1 LLLDESGWVLG
12 PGIGL
17 AITNHYKAA
26 NLETFQQEVVSMKK
40 LSMML
45 AMVLVVA
52 MVSLVAAGPGGMGC
66 GMGMGGGMGRG
77 MGPGCAMGPGA
88 WEHLNLSAEQQSKAQ
103 ALWDAHQ
110 KEVTPIQNQLFAK
123 RNDLRLL
130 WNEANPDAT
139 QIKAK
144 QKEIGDLHSQMRDK
158 GTQFQ
163 LDFRKLLTPEQQT
176 KLIASGGMG
185 RGQGPHHRGIGN

>member
-1 LLLDESGWVLG
+1 
-12 PGIGL
+12 
-17 AITNHYKAA
+17 
-26 NLETFQQEVVSMKK
+26 MKK

-45 AMVLVVA
+45 AMVIVVA
-52 MVSLVAAGPGGMGC
+52 MVSVVAAGPGGMGC
-66 GMGMGGGMGRG
+66 GMGMGGGPGGGMGRGMGSG

-103 ALWDAHQ
+103 ALWSAHQ
-110 KEVTPIQNQLFAK
+110 KDVTPIQNQLFAK
-123 RNDLRLL
+123 HNELRLL
-130 WNEANPDAT
+130 WNEANPDAV

-144 QKEIGDLHSQMRDK
+144 QKEIADLQSQMRDK

-163 LDFRKLLTPEQQT
+163 LEFRKLLTPEQQT

-185 RGQGPHHRGIGN
+185 RGHGPRHRGMGN